1 MATPSQYTALLGYDP
16 REDELARRKLWA
28 GMYGAAQSPWEKIG
42 LGLSQ
47 LGGALF
53 DKISGDDTSDPVAQI
68 NKVATEASQ
77 QFTPNSAD
85 YYKYIA
91 ENVQNPTIKTNAAQ
105 LYQAALS
112 KETKQTREDIEFVQ
126 KNPDQ
131 LATELQTLTTRLE
144 NRAKVAGWTG
154 EGEVPPEIQAK
165 LEKTPEYK
173 KILQLSNAG
182 QTALMERERKIEKE
196 DLTLKSVKST
206 INLNEAKLK
215 EIGTNLDAGM
225 RWNMEREAAIETFK
239 ANNLD
244 YTKPLDPSVAL
255 TNPSLVT
262 TQKMALRKPWTGGK
276 ETQSSESKGGAIT
289 ASDKEALKFLLE
301 KPNDP
306 QAAAVRKKLEEKG
319 IL

>member
-77 QFTPNSAD
+77 QFTPNSAE

-105 LYQAALS
+105 LYQEALN
-112 KETKQTREDIEFVQ
+112 KETKQTREDIEFVS
-126 KNPDQ
+126 KRPEQ

-144 NRAKVAGWTG
+144 NKAKLGGWTG
-154 EGEVPPEIQAK
+154 EGEVPPELQAK
-165 LEKTPEYK
+165 LEKTSEYK

-182 QTALMERERKIEKE
+182 QEALMDRAQKEEKE
-196 DLTLKSVKST
+196 ALTLKSVKST

-225 RWNMEREAAIETFK
+225 RWNMEREAALELFK
-239 ANNLD
+239 ANGLD
-244 YTKPLDPSVAL
+244 YTKALDPSVAL
-255 TNPSLVT
+255 TNPSLVSA
-262 TQKMALRKPWTGGK
+262 QKMALRKPWTGGK
-276 ETQSSESKGGAIT
+276 DTESKGGAI
-289 ASDKEALKFLLE
+289 SSEDKAALKFLIE

-319 IL
+319 LL